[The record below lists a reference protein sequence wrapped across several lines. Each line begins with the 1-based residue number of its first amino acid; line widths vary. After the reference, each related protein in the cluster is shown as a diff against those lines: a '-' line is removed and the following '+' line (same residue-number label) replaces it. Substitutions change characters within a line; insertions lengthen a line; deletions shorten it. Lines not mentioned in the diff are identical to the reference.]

1 MTAVRLEIIKRDGAS
16 RARRGRLRTPHG
28 LVETPCFMPVG
39 TQATVKAMTPAE
51 LRSVGAEI
59 ILANTYHLYLR
70 PGADLIRRAGGLHRF
85 MHWDGAV
92 LTDSGGYQVFSLGAL
107 RRISEEGVAFR
118 SHLDG
123 ASVFLRPEDAVAAQ
137 QALGADVIMAFDEC
151 VPYPSSREYTANS
164 AALTA
169 RWLRRCM
176 RAAPAAEEQALFG
189 IVQGGVYADLRRDCA
204 RDLAGLD
211 LPGYGI
217 GGLSVGEPKSLM
229 YEMLEAVV
237 PELPDHK
244 PRYLM
249 GVGSPD
255 SLIQGVLR
263 GVDMFDCVLP
273 TRIARNG
280 TAMTRTG
287 RLVIKNAR
295 YAEDFLP
302 LDETCACETCR
313 HYSRAY
319 LRHLFKAGEILG
331 ARLLTL
337 HNIHF
342 LETIMREMREA
353 ISSDGLTEYGRRF
366 LDVYG
371 YSGNKEMSF

>member
-1 MTAVRLEIIKRDGAS
+1 MTAVSLEIIKRDGAS

-123 ASVFLRPEDAVAAQ
+123 ASVFLRPEDAMAAQ

-151 VPYPSSREYTANS
+151 APYPSSREYTANS

-204 RDLAGLD
+204 RDLAELD

-237 PELPDHK
+237 PELPEHK

-255 SLIQGVLR
+255 ALIQGVLR

-302 LDETCACETCR
+302 LDPACACETCQ

-319 LRHLFKAGEILG
+319 LRHLFKAREILG
-331 ARLLTL
+331 VRLLTL
-337 HNIHF
+337 HNLHF
-342 LETIMREMREA
+342 LENIMREMREA
-353 ISSDGLTEYGRRF
+353 ISGGGLTEYGRRF

-371 YSGNKEMSF
+371 YSGHEEMSF